1 MAKDSSFD
9 VVSETDAQEVDN
21 AYQQA
26 ARELRQRYDLK
37 DSGATL
43 EFSRGEGSLVVQAPS
58 EFVCGQVI
66 DVLNAKL
73 ARRGVDLRSVSWGDA
88 RPAAGSSVR
97 REGRLVQGIETALAK
112 RIAADVR
119 GLGLKCKVSVEG
131 DRLRVSS
138 PSKDTLQEVIGF
150 LRDSDYGL
158 PLQYVNYR

>member
-9 VVSETDAQEVDN
+9 VVSEADAQEVDN

-43 EFSRGEGSLVVQAPS
+43 EFSRGEGSFVVQAPS
-58 EFVCGQVI
+58 EFVCAQVI
-66 DVLNAKL
+66 DVLNSKL
-73 ARRGVDLRSVSWGDA
+73 ARRGVDLRSVSWDDA

-112 RIAADVR
+112 RIAGDVR

-138 PSKDTLQEVIGF
+138 PSKDALQKVIGV